1 LWFAQFF
8 CELLLQVGLA
18 PVDEMD
24 QELLKIVADDRDK
37 LQKLHKRFSKKIPS
51 RASQA
56 RAGFASTATATGRR
70 NERYRNHNNINNNKS
85 WMTSTF
91 QESLS
96 YFPGYQE
103 FFFIFLYS
111 VNSYNFGIHL
121 LHQVVEKM
129 SGMISN
135 HSLSGLEKRM
145 LELALLGRFLGF
157 LVFSP
162 NWQEEGIDLNKLKP
176 CICSLDYGLNLL
188 ESVGLPLPKI
198 VQEAWDGGYIFLT
211 IPWVT
216 ELLKMSKWDSISQ
229 SSMNYRQ
236 ILANLRLVQSYT
248 SQPSPE
254 EIMGGG
260 SHLQLLS
267 FHLETFFNDTF
278 SLPKLTS
285 LPDATIA
292 RNSRTNPDSLD
303 NQKIGLSTAAIYA
316 SSPHMENLC
325 DMITNMTKKKTRH
338 EIKRKLRPSIVTTA
352 VGTEAQSYLGA
363 ELPRE
368 KVMSPLSK
376 TACKGSPLDKSAYGK
391 KIHAQNKLMEGFFHQ
406 HRDLKEICDFAVD
419 QTLKTL
425 LVEEIHV
432 FVVQAAHELNIG
444 IQSTE
449 TEIEEMEI
457 RAFQSSRDLLRNKL
471 TTKLTKSLE
480 LFCHHDMQTRVIDVA
495 IQLSTVRGME
505 SSQPIV
511 RGLISSSTK
520 IVLKDPENN
529 KNAPN
534 GKKEETK
541 TEIDHAIEAATS
553 SIRNLQNDLC
563 KVDDAKTNT
572 RLIEEALA
580 CVETL
585 TKSVLIP
592 RENLLREFFDCILDL
607 EAIAESII
615 NQVLEFDTPELW
627 ITFCA
632 FFRLL
637 EHLARISGYWRSRI
651 SNLFGED
658 FFIFIK
664 NSKLPSPSER
674 KIMLEQLTRSAT
686 DKNEFSGAG
695 KGIKNDRTE
704 SIYTGIMEPVAIQ
717 FSE

>member
-1 LWFAQFF
+1 
-8 CELLLQVGLA
+8 
-18 PVDEMD
+18 
-24 QELLKIVADDRDK
+24 
-37 LQKLHKRFSKKIPS
+37 
-51 RASQA
+51 
-56 RAGFASTATATGRR
+56 
-70 NERYRNHNNINNNKS
+70 
-85 WMTSTF
+85 
-91 QESLS
+91 
-96 YFPGYQE
+96 
-103 FFFIFLYS
+103 
-111 VNSYNFGIHL
+111 
-121 LHQVVEKM
+121 M
-129 SGMISN
+129 SDMISN

-176 CICSLDYGLNLL
+176 CICSLDHGLNLL
-188 ESVGLPLPKI
+188 ESIGLPLPKI
-198 VQEAWDGGYIFLT
+198 VQEAWDGGYIFLA

-236 ILANLRLVQSYT
+236 ILANLRLVHSYT

-254 EIMGGG
+254 ENTRDGP
-260 SHLQLLS
+260 HLQLLS

-292 RNSRTNPDSLD
+292 RNPQTNPDSLD
-303 NQKIGLSTAAIYA
+303 NQKIELSTAAIYS
-316 SSPHMENLC
+316 SSPYMEDLC

-338 EIKRKLRPSIVTTA
+338 EIKRKLRPSIVSTT

-363 ELPRE
+363 DLPRE

-376 TACKGSPLDKSAYGK
+376 AACKGSPLDKSAYGK
-391 KIHAQNKLMEGFFHQ
+391 KIHAQNKLTEGFFHQ

-425 LVEEIHV
+425 LVDEIHV
-432 FVVQAAHELNIG
+432 FVVQAADELNIG
-444 IQSTE
+444 IESTE
-449 TEIEEMEI
+449 TEIEEMEM
-457 RAFQSSRDLLRNKL
+457 RAFQSSRGLLRNKL
-471 TTKLTKSLE
+471 TKKLTKSLE
-480 LFCHHDMQTRVIDVA
+480 LFSHPGMQKRVIDVA
-495 IQLSTVRGME
+495 TKLSTVRGME
-505 SSQPIV
+505 SSQYIV

-520 IVLKDPENN
+520 IVLKYSENN
-529 KNAPN
+529 KNTPES
-534 GKKEETK
+534 KKQEIK

-563 KVDDAKTNT
+563 KVEDSETST

-580 CVETL
+580 CVETV

-607 EAIAESII
+607 EPIAESII
-615 NQVLEFDTPELW
+615 TQVLEFDTPEMW

-637 EHLARISGYWRSRI
+637 EHLALISGYWRSRI

-664 NSKLPSPSER
+664 KSKLPSPRER
-674 KIMLEQLTRSAT
+674 KIMLDQLTRSRT
-686 DKNEFSGAG
+686 DKTNSSNTG
-695 KGIKNDRTE
+695 KCIKNDRAK
-704 SIYTGIMEPVAIQ
+704 SIYRRIMEPIAIQ